1 MGLPKGLDAKI
12 TKLKIAKMKDGIIC
26 LNGFL
31 GLATISVTS
40 LLIGKELRVDNP
52 HLFAL
57 YVTSF
62 IIGVSL
68 YIYFLFKL

>member
-12 TKLKIAKMKDGIIC
+12 TKLKTAKMKDVIIC
-26 LNGFL
+26 FNGFL
-31 GLATISVTS
+31 GLVTMFTTS
-40 LLIGKELRVDNP
+40 ILIGKELGVCNP

-57 YVTSF
+57 YTTSF

-68 YIYFLFKL
+68 YIYFSLKG

>member
-1 MGLPKGLDAKI
+1 MGVLEGLAAEI
-12 TKLKIAKMKDGIIC
+12 TKLKTAEMKDGIIC
-26 LNGFL
+26 FNGFL
-31 GLATISVTS
+31 GLVTIFVTY
-40 LLIGKELRVDNP
+40 LLIGKELGVDNP

-62 IIGVSL
+62 VIGVSL

>member
-1 MGLPKGLDAKI
+1 
-12 TKLKIAKMKDGIIC
+12 MKDGIIC

-31 GLATISVTS
+31 GLVTIFVTS
-40 LLIGKELRVDNP
+40 LLIGKELGVDNP

-57 YVTSF
+57 YTTSF

-68 YIYFLFKL
+68 YIYFSLKG

>member
-12 TKLKIAKMKDGIIC
+12 TKLKIAEMKDVIIC
-26 LNGFL
+26 FNGFL
-31 GLATISVTS
+31 GLVTMFTTS
-40 LLIGKELRVDNP
+40 ILIGKELGVCNP

-57 YVTSF
+57 YTTSF

-68 YIYFLFKL
+68 YIYFSLKG